1 MSKRIVFDCCLDSL
15 KKLLADAQVSADTA
29 TVEKLEMAL
38 RFADELGKL
47 WVSPADAGAGSD
59 SERGDYESFRLLHQT
74 GLTQRQLVK
83 IALQDDLPTVQI
95 IRMLRSLFGMTLKEA
110 IEFLESCRQESPI
123 EV

>member
-15 KKLLADAQVSADTA
+15 KKLLADAQVSADAA
-29 TVEKLEMAL
+29 TVEKLEMAV

-47 WVSPADAGAGSD
+47 WIPSEEAGAGSD
-59 SERGDYESFRLLHQT
+59 SYESFRLLHET
-74 GLTQRQLVK
+74 GLSQRQLVK
-83 IALQDDLPTVQI
+83 IALQDELPTVQI

-123 EV
+123 EA